1 MRRGYSASD
10 KRRCM
15 KMFFE
20 CAAPEFCER
29 VIGRL
34 MLPVWNR
41 ELLRE
46 SDKQI
51 ANTIADVPL
60 SKDHINKEIAKS
72 LEIAYD
78 ALKIIQQQVWCEHDK
93 S

>member
-1 MRRGYSASD
+1 MPRGYSASD
-10 KRRCM
+10 KRRYM

-20 CAAPEFCER
+20 GAAQEFCES

-41 ELLRE
+41 ELLSRRYVRGE

-51 ANTIADVPL
+51 ANTVTNVPL
-60 SKDHINKEIAKS
+60 SKDHINK
-72 LEIAYD
+72 
-78 ALKIIQQQVWCEHDK
+78 
-93 S
+93 

>member
-1 MRRGYSASD
+1 
-10 KRRCM
+10 
-15 KMFFE
+15 
-20 CAAPEFCER
+20 
-29 VIGRL
+29 
-34 MLPVWNR
+34 MLPAWNR
-41 ELLRE
+41 ELLSRRYVLRE

-51 ANTIADVPL
+51 ANTVTNVPL
-60 SKDHINKEIAKS
+60 SKDHINKEIEKS

>member
-1 MRRGYSASD
+1 
-10 KRRCM
+10 
-15 KMFFE
+15 
-20 CAAPEFCER
+20 
-29 VIGRL
+29 
-34 MLPVWNR
+34 MLPAWNR

-78 ALKIIQQQVWCEHDK
+78 AFKIIQQQVWCEHDK